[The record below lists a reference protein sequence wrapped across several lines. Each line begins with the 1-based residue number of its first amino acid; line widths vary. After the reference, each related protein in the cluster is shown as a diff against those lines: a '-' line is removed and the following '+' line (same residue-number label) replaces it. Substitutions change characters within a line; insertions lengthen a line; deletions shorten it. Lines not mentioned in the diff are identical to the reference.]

1 MQKSRI
7 AKTTNFDKKI
17 KVGGL
22 TLPDFNYKSTVIKI
36 QWYQYKNRQIDQCN
50 RIQK

>member
-22 TLPDFNYKSTVIKI
+22 TLPDFKI
-36 QWYQYKNRQIDQCN
+36 L
-50 RIQK
+50 

>member
-7 AKTTNFDKKI
+7 AETTNFDKKT

-22 TLPDFNYKSTVIKI
+22 TLPDSKTYYKSTVIKI
-36 QWYQYKNRQIDQCN
+36 ESIGMKQTNR
-50 RIQK
+50 

>member
-22 TLPDFNYKSTVIKI
+22 ILPDFKI
-36 QWYQYKNRQIDQCN
+36 L
-50 RIQK
+50 